1 MSAGSSAPA
10 QRAAPSGFKHRLL
23 RFGSGVCVA
32 CAAGLS
38 LWQWHSSRQ
47 LEMQKEL
54 VSEATVLAQRMAWAS
69 NLVLSE
75 DQNALSSLKESKGRV
90 GFLLLTLQMG
100 GRLDGR
106 SHSPLMPAL
115 QPLVLELNKVWQ
127 PLENACTSVL
137 EGEPVAVNDPRFKAI
152 RVGLDQAS
160 LALEKIIA
168 EHRRNSPKDVN
179 ELAAM
184 DDLLFSLQAVSQVLS
199 LTEPGARPLVA
210 GVDPEKIVQTLS
222 LSQAVIDRLMSGH
235 KESNL
240 KPAPEFERS
249 RLLNVRN
256 DLAVALRGADAV
268 SSLLP
273 KLSANIEA
281 SRQVGKHAET
291 LRIQLMLTRRKLV
304 DPFETAR
311 LLLISLTAL
320 LGYLFLRLA
329 RNGSTANDEYDAA
342 GSHMPG
348 ADPAL
353 NKPSDAPDQNAPA
366 AKAANPGDSGTGGEK
381 AGSSA
386 AATSPAASSSSTA
399 ATAREHHPHD
409 VLDPAPAPKENTESN
424 QAALKGVIS
433 ALQQL
438 AQNTGKAV
446 EQSEQTIKA
455 QAETLK
461 ANAQLVLQLAHAFHN
476 ISTETTEVA
485 RSALKSQQQLGE
497 HQDAASQAIGH
508 WEDVRNQLMKTA
520 SKLRKAGEVSREL
533 SQRIEKLPPEQR
545 TAMAEL
551 MSQTRE
557 ALRDAVTGLAEG
569 SVQINYGQ
577 RQAQEIA
584 DVLGISQQQWIELLG
599 RVEVCAGTAA
609 AHTQTALGVSKNL
622 SRAAAPGMK
631 LLKPGE

>member
-1 MSAGSSAPA
+1 M
-10 QRAAPSGFKHRLL
+10 RAASSTLRQKLL
-23 RFGSGVCVA
+23 QFGSGVCMVSA
-32 CAAGLS
+32 VGLG
-38 LWQWHSSRQ
+38 LWQWHIYRQ
-47 LEMQKEL
+47 LDLHKEL
-54 VSEATVLAQRMAWAS
+54 LSEATVLAQRMAWAS
-69 NLVLSE
+69 NLILSE
-75 DQNALSSLKESKGRV
+75 DQNAISSLKESKTRV

-106 SHSPLMPAL
+106 SYSPVMTPL
-115 QPLVLELNKVWQ
+115 QPLTQELNKAWQ

-160 LALEKIIA
+160 LALEKVIA

-184 DDLLFSLQAVSQVLS
+184 DDLLFSLQAISQVLS

-210 GVDPEKIVQTLS
+210 GVDPEKIVQTLT
-222 LSQAVIDRLMSGH
+222 LSQAVLDRLMTGH

-240 KPAPEFERS
+240 KPAPEFERG
-249 RLLNVRN
+249 RLLTVRN

-268 SSLLP
+268 ASLLP

-291 LRIQLMLTRRKLV
+291 LRIQLMLARRKLV
-304 DPFETAR
+304 DPYENAR

-320 LGYLFLRLA
+320 LGYLLLRLA
-329 RNGSTANDEYDAA
+329 RNGQPLEVDAA
-342 GSHMPG
+342 DASFKASGSVNSNDAGRENRDSHSFHQGNG
-348 ADPAL
+348 A
-353 NKPSDAPDQNAPA
+353 Q
-366 AKAANPGDSGTGGEK
+366 SGSG
-381 AGSSA
+381 AA
-386 AATSPAASSSSTA
+386 AATQVDAAEKQGKASMPPSASNQSVGD
-399 ATAREHHPHD
+399 HHPHD
-409 VLDPAPAPKENTESN
+409 VLDPDPERKDNSEAN

-497 HQDAASQAIGH
+497 HQEAASQAIGH

-520 SKLRKAGEVSREL
+520 SKLRRAGEVSREL

-584 DVLGISQQQWIELLG
+584 EVLGISQQQWIELLG

>member
-1 MSAGSSAPA
+1 MAAGSSTPA
-10 QRAAPSGFKHRLL
+10 QRAVPSPLRQRLL
-23 RFGSGVCVA
+23 LWGSGVCLVSA
-32 CAAGLS
+32 FGLGT
-38 LWQWHSSRQ
+38 WQWHVNRQ
-47 LEMQKEL
+47 LELQKEL
-54 VSEATVLAQRMAWAS
+54 LVEATVLAQRMAWAS

-75 DQNALSSLKESKGRV
+75 DQNALASLKESKSRV
-90 GFLLLTLQMG
+90 GLLLLTLQMG
-100 GRLDGR
+100 GRLEGR
-106 SHSPLMPAL
+106 SYAPLLSHL
-115 QPLVLELNKVWQ
+115 QPLAQELNKIWQ
-127 PLENACTSVL
+127 PLENACTNVL

-160 LALEKIIA
+160 LSMEKIIA

-199 LTEPGARPLVA
+199 LTEPGARPLLT

-222 LSQAVIDRLMSGH
+222 LSQAVVDRLMTGH
-235 KESNL
+235 KDSNL
-240 KPAPEFERS
+240 KPAPELERV
-249 RLLNVRN
+249 RLLTVRN
-256 DLAVALRGADAV
+256 DLASALRSADSV
-268 SSLLP
+268 SALLP

-281 SRQVGKHAET
+281 SRQVGKHSET
-291 LRIQLMLTRRKLV
+291 LRIQLMLARRKLA
-304 DPFETAR
+304 DPLETTR
-311 LLLISLTAL
+311 LLLATL
-320 LGYLFLRLA
+320 LGVLGFMLLRFSQD
-329 RNGSTANDEYDAA
+329 RKANAEVGTDAH
-342 GSHMPG
+342 SV
-348 ADPAL
+348 
-353 NKPSDAPDQNAPA
+353 
-366 AKAANPGDSGTGGEK
+366 TT
-381 AGSSA
+381 SA
-386 AATSPAASSSSTA
+386 QQVAFSSSTDA
-399 ATAREHHPHD
+399 ASTASAGATAAPTQSTAAQATGTSAQNDRGHASTMDHPHD
-409 VLDPAPAPKENTESN
+409 VLDPAPANKDNADSS

-497 HQDAASQAIGH
+497 HQDTASQAIGH

-533 SQRIEKLPPEQR
+533 SQRIEKLPPEEKS
-545 TAMAEL
+545 AMADL
-551 MSQTRE
+551 MAQTRE

-584 DVLGISQQQWIELLG
+584 EVLGVSQQQWIELLG